1 MKKAA
6 MFLMACM
13 ILAGTVFAQRE
24 SPASVRVETI
34 NLTAESAGADIGFEA
49 QATKLTSPTLAS
61 KGEILRVQIEAPGMV
76 VFDDCLRIPEEFLE
90 FDVLVD
96 TTYGHKDY
104 PIGKLSLS
112 TFTGQDTMTLV
123 SPYSYNGNQ
132 PGELPFFLSG
142 IKSVKV
148 LYQGVTM
155 ASGKF

>member
-1 MKKAA
+1 MKKAT

-13 ILAGTVFAQRE
+13 ILAGTAFAQRE
-24 SPASVRVETI
+24 GPASVRVETL
-34 NLTAESAGADIGFEA
+34 NLLTDSAGTEIGFEA

-61 KGEILRVQIEAPGMV
+61 KGEILRVQIEAPGMI
-76 VFDDCLRIPEEFLE
+76 VFDDCLRIPEEFPE
-90 FDVLVD
+90 FEVQVD
-96 TTYGHKDY
+96 TTYGHKDL
-104 PIGKLSLS
+104 PIGKLALS
-112 TFTGQDTMTLV
+112 TFTGQGTMMLV

-155 ASGKF
+155 ASGSF